1 MSGIRVI
8 KPVEKNTDIECLQ
21 FEIDRLCEENK
32 ILHEQVSMLLKE
44 NNSMLTTVAYMPD
57 LEYVAK
63 LQTKYDDLLIKL
75 KTWRDVLCI
84 SGVDSK
90 SLVRNEIEKVLVEE
104 HEIIRGK

>member
-1 MSGIRVI
+1 MVD
-8 KPVEKNTDIECLQ
+8 PTA
-21 FEIDRLCEENK
+21 
-32 ILHEQVSMLLKE
+32 EQYYE
-44 NNSMLTTVAYMPD
+44 
-57 LEYVAK
+57 

-75 KTWRDVLCI
+75 KTWRDVLSI

>member
-1 MSGIRVI
+1 MVDST
-8 KPVEKNTDIECLQ
+8 K
-21 FEIDRLCEENK
+21 
-32 ILHEQVSMLLKE
+32 EQ
-44 NNSMLTTVAYMPD
+44 Y
-57 LEYVAK
+57 YK

-90 SLVRNEIEKVLVEE
+90 SLVKNEIEKVLVEE

>member
-1 MSGIRVI
+1 MVD
-8 KPVEKNTDIECLQ
+8 PTVEQYYE
-21 FEIDRLCEENK
+21 
-32 ILHEQVSMLLKE
+32 
-44 NNSMLTTVAYMPD
+44 
-57 LEYVAK
+57 

-75 KTWRDVLCI
+75 KTWRDVLSI